1 MHRSPIPIAVLFGAL
16 IAFAGNERAFA
27 DSPSV
32 TAVLSNSEAVVGE
45 MVELQIKVSGSRDAR
60 PPEDIAV
67 NGLEIHATGTSH
79 QFEMRNFTT
88 TSSVTYSYRILPL
101 QAGRFT
107 IPSQT
112 VQIGGKSLRTPELT
126 LNVADSSG
134 SSSASRPT
142 QGAQPRSAAKL
153 AFAELIVP
161 KKTAFVGEIV
171 PVQIRLGFDPR
182 AYPRLSDGPEITGQ
196 GFTAQKL
203 QQSGENEETV
213 DGRVYHVV
221 TFKTAIAA
229 ARAGKFEIG
238 PVRAKAQVVVARRG
252 RSPRTRSPFDL
263 FNMDDPFSDPFFA
276 NPFSQFGERREVDIK
291 SDPVALEVKPL
302 PPSAPPGFSGAIGNF
317 TMTTDAKPKSVQVG
331 DPITVTSTITGRGN
345 FDRVG
350 APVIEDERG
359 WHKYPPSSKFAKD
372 DEVGISGTKTFET
385 VLSPNEKKQS
395 LPVMEFAYF
404 DPVKEQYATLR
415 SDAIAINVEG
425 GGVAAA
431 SPVPVP
437 QGSPRSNVATPAKPH
452 DILYQLTERPNAA
465 QSFTPLYAR
474 PTFWSAQLIPL
485 LALLGLIGWKTRQA
499 RIDNREAQR
508 IASLQHEAAEL
519 MRKLHR
525 SDASPREYYA
535 EASRVVRVKAALASS
550 KRQIDPNT
558 VDVDIAAETF
568 RLNGDSRER
577 LRRLFEQCDELQYSG
592 AHNGSEKLSP
602 EIRRDVLEFIE
613 TLRA

>member
-1 MHRSPIPIAVLFGAL
+1 MG
-16 IAFAGNERAFA
+16 RAFLIVTISGILAASSTLA

-45 MVELQIKVSGSRDAR
+45 MVELQIKVSGSRDAKL
-60 PPEDIAV
+60 PENIVV
-67 NGLEIHATGTSH
+67 NGLEIHPTGTSH

-112 VQIGGKSLRTPELT
+112 VQVGSKSLRTPELT
-126 LNVADSSG
+126 LHVADSPG
-134 SSSASRPT
+134 SSSASRPS
-142 QGAQPRSAAKL
+142 QGAQPRTASKF

-161 KKTAFVGEIV
+161 KKTAFVGEMV

-182 AYPRLSDGPEITGQ
+182 AYPRLTDGPEITGQ

-203 QQSGENEETV
+203 QQSGENEEEI
-213 DGRVYHVV
+213 DGRLYHVV
-221 TFKTAIAA
+221 IFKTAIAA

-238 PVRAKAQVVVARRG
+238 PVKAKAQVVVSRSR
-252 RSPRTRSPFDL
+252 RSPRARSPFDL
-263 FNMDDPFSDPFFA
+263 FKMDDPFSDPFFA
-276 NPFSQFGERREVDIK
+276 NPFSQFGERREVEIT

-302 PPSAPPGFSGAIGNF
+302 PPNAPPDFSGAIGNF
-317 TMTTDAKPKSVQVG
+317 TMTTDAKPKNVQVG
-331 DPITVTSTITGRGN
+331 DPITVTSTVSGRGN

-350 APVIEDERG
+350 APVLEDERG

-385 VLSPNEKKQS
+385 VLSPNEKKQT

-404 DPVKEQYATLR
+404 DPVKEQYVTLR
-415 SDAIAINVEG
+415 SDPLAISVQG
-425 GGVAAA
+425 GTVAAA
-431 SPVPVP
+431 SPAAVSPGSTPPAPATKPATATKP
-437 QGSPRSNVATPAKPH
+437 Q
-452 DILYQLTERPNAA
+452 DILYQLTERPKAV

-474 PTFWSAQLIPL
+474 PIFWSAQLLPL
-485 LALLGLIGWKTRQA
+485 FALLGLIGWKVRQA
-499 RIDNREAQR
+499 RIDNREARR
-508 IASLQHEAAEL
+508 IAALQHEAAEL

-525 SDASPREYYA
+525 GDASPREYYA
-535 EASRVVRVKAALASS
+535 EASRVVRVKAALASGS
-550 KRQIDPNT
+550 RQIDPNT
-558 VDVDIAAETF
+558 VDVETAAATF
-568 RLNGDSRER
+568 RLSRDSRER
-577 LRRLFEQCDELQYSG
+577 LRRLFEQCDEWQYSG
-592 AHNGSEKLSP
+592 AHNGSEKISP

-613 TLRA
+613 TLRT

>member
-1 MHRSPIPIAVLFGAL
+1 MGRAFL
-16 IAFAGNERAFA
+16 IVTIGGILAASSAFA

-45 MVELQIKVSGSRDAR
+45 MVELQIKVTGSRDAR

-112 VQIGGKSLRTPELT
+112 IPLGGKSLRTPELT
-126 LNVADSSG
+126 LHVADSPG
-134 SSSASRPT
+134 RSSASRPS
-142 QGAQPRSAAKL
+142 QGAQPGTAGKFV
-153 AFAELIVP
+153 FAELIVP
-161 KKTAFVGEIV
+161 KKTAFVGEMV

-182 AYPRLSDGPEITGQ
+182 AYPRLTDGPEITGQ

-213 DGRVYHVV
+213 DGRLYHVV

-238 PVRAKAQVVVARRG
+238 PVKAKAQVMVARRG
-252 RSPRTRSPFDL
+252 RSPRGRSPFDL

-276 NPFSQFGERREVDIK
+276 NPFSQFGERREVEIK

-302 PPSAPPGFSGAIGNF
+302 PPNAPPDFSGAIGNF
-317 TMTTDAKPKSVQVG
+317 TMTTEAKPKSVQVG
-331 DPITVTSTITGRGN
+331 DPITVTSTISGRGN
-345 FDRVG
+345 FDRVA

-372 DEVGISGTKTFET
+372 DEVGISGTKTFDT
-385 VLSPNEKKQS
+385 VLSPNEKKQT

-404 DPVKEQYATLR
+404 DPVKEQYVTLR
-415 SDAIAINVEG
+415 SDPIAINVEG
-425 GGVAAA
+425 GAVAAA
-431 SPVPVP
+431 SPAAVLP
-437 QGSPRSNVATPAKPH
+437 GSTPPATATKPTPAEKPR
-452 DILYQLTERPNAA
+452 DILYQLAERPKAV

-474 PTFWSAQLIPL
+474 PIFWSAQLIPL
-485 LALLGLIGWKTRQA
+485 LALLGLIGWRIRQA

-508 IASLQHEAAEL
+508 IAALQHEAAEL

-525 SDASPREYYA
+525 GDASPREYYA
-535 EASRVVRVKAALASS
+535 EASRVVRVKAALASGS
-550 KRQIDPNT
+550 RQIDPNT
-558 VDVDIAAETF
+558 VDVDTAAETF

-577 LRRLFEQCDELQYSG
+577 LRRLFEQCDEWQYSG
-592 AHNGSEKLSP
+592 THNGSEKISP